1 MPTRAARFGFH
12 ASHEQFPPE
21 ELLALAQRAERV
33 GFDAAM
39 CSDHFHPWS
48 AAQGHGGHSWT
59 WLGAAMATTSLPFAV
74 VACPTGRQ
82 HPALVAQAVA
92 TLARMHGDRF
102 TLVAGSGEALNEA
115 ITGERW
121 PPKDLRNRRLEEAVD
136 VMRALWRGE
145 EVTHRGAVMVEQAQL
160 YSRPESPPQVFAAA
174 LSPETAGRAAKWAD
188 GLVTVSMPQAKLRE
202 VVAAFRDGGGGGKPM
217 YLQVKL
223 SWAEDEAVARHEAH
237 AQWRTNVLE
246 GEVSQELRTPRQF
259 EDAARHVTVE
269 EVCRA
274 VRVSSDLQRH
284 VDWLAADLE
293 LGFERLYLHNV
304 NRRQAEFIDAFGET
318 VLPAL
323 RG

>member
-1 MPTRAARFGFH
+1 MALFGFH
-12 ASHEQFPPE
+12 ASHEQFSPE
-21 ELLALAQRAERV
+21 ELLGLVQRAQAA

-48 AAQGHGGHSWT
+48 AAQGHSGHSWS
-59 WLGAAMATTSLPFAV
+59 WLGAAMATTTLPFAV

-82 HPALVAQAVA
+82 HPAAVAQAVA
-92 TLARMHGDRF
+92 TLVRMHGDRF

-121 PPKDLRNRRLEEAVD
+121 PPKDLRNRRLEEAVQ

-145 EVTHRGAVMVEQAQL
+145 EVTHRGAVTVEQAKL
-160 YSRPESPPQVFAAA
+160 YTRPDTPPPVFAAA
-174 LSPETAGRAAKWAD
+174 LSPETAGWAAKWAD

-202 VVAAFRDGGGGGKPM
+202 LVAAFRDGGGDGKPM

-223 SWAEDEAVARHEAH
+223 SYAEDETLARHEAH

-259 EDAARHVTVE
+259 EDAARHLTVDD
-269 EVCRA
+269 VCRA

-304 NRRQAEFIDAFGET
+304 NRRQAEFVDAFGAT
-318 VLPAL
+318 VLPLLSA
-323 RG
+323 

>member
-1 MPTRAARFGFH
+1 MALFGFH
-12 ASHEQFPPE
+12 ASHEQFPPS
-21 ELLALAQRAERV
+21 ELLALARRAEAA

-48 AAQGHGGHSWT
+48 AAQGQGGHSWS

-74 VACPTGRQ
+74 VAAPVGRQ

-92 TLARMHGDRF
+92 TLVEMHGDRF

-121 PPKDLRNRRLEEAVD
+121 PPKDLRNQRLLEAVE

-145 EVTHRGAVMVEQAQL
+145 EVTHRGVVTVEQATL
-160 YSRPESPPQVFAAA
+160 YTRPTAPPPVFAAA
-174 LSPETAGRAAKWAD
+174 LSPETAAWAATWAD
-188 GLVTVSMPQAKLRE
+188 GLMTVSMPEAKLRD
-202 VVAAFRDGGGGGKPM
+202 VVSAFRDRAGDKPV

-223 SWAEDEAVARHEAH
+223 SWAGDETIARHEAH

-259 EDAARHVTVE
+259 EDAARHLTVDD
-269 EVCRA
+269 VCRA

-293 LGFERLYLHNV
+293 LGFARLYLHNV
-304 NRRQAEFIDAFGET
+304 NRRQQAFVDAFGET

-323 RG
+323 RNL